1 MKLNNNI
8 SKFLSGKIIRNSTW
22 GVSSS
27 IIQNIFYS
35 VFFLIVA
42 RKYGIEEF
50 SSYVISNNIYGLML
64 SFSAMGLGQWFIR
77 SMIQSE
83 EKSIIEKFF
92 KIQVILGIIF
102 YLLKNFNYQFSME
115 KEGFIFSSIKY
126 IVQPIWYL
134 S

>member
-1 MKLNNNI
+1 MNNNI

-27 IIQNIFYS
+27 IIQNLLYS

-102 YLLKNFNYQFSME
+102 YFLNILITLTHYEDKIIRTLSL
-115 KEGFIFSSIKY
+115 IKGLN
-126 IVQPIWYL
+126 II
-134 S
+134 